1 MIVIN
6 NTRHA
11 VIAGDAVLLPGSN
24 TVARLDTGR
33 YPLLADMV
41 ERGDLSVS
49 ERPTESQAVEA
60 LRKANTQEAVDA
72 ILSETKG
79 TARVR
84 KAAAERKSYLDDFDA
99 EVRAA
104 REAERERG

>member
-11 VIAGDAVLLPGSN
+11 VIAGESVLLPGSN

-41 ERGDLSVS
+41 ECGDLSV
-49 ERPTESQAVEA
+49 EENPTESQ
-60 LRKANTQEAVDA
+60 AVDA

-84 KAAAERKSYLDDFDA
+84 KAAAERKSSLDRFDA

-104 REAERERG
+104 RKAERERG

>member
-11 VIAGDAVLLPGSN
+11 VIAGNDILLPGSN
-24 TVARLDTGR
+24 TVARLDTVR

-41 ERGDLSVS
+41 ERGELSVS

-60 LRKANTQEAVDA
+60 LRKANTQKAVDA
-72 ILSETKG
+72 ILSETKA
-79 TARVR
+79 TSRVR
-84 KAAAERKSYLDDFDA
+84 KAAAERKSYLDGFDA

-104 REAERERG
+104 RGADGEKG